1 MSVGSSAELIP
12 FTRFL
17 EFRQRRH
24 RSAAATGAVVMPA
37 SADVGSRL
45 DVTVPA
51 NADPGVSPFN
61 ASATVHAAAPHG
73 DTGMV

>member
-1 MSVGSSAELIP
+1 MSVGSLAELIP

-24 RSAAATGAVVMPA
+24 RSAAATGAVPMPA

-51 NADPGVSPFN
+51 NADPLVSLCN
-61 ASATVHAAAPHG
+61 ASATVDAVAQHG